1 MSYQVAT
8 ANRLTDGAVVF
19 LAHDAGWT
27 ESLDAVWLA
36 GDAAEAAAILDCAER
51 SVATRTVVGPYLIEV
66 ELEGGRARPVKL
78 REAIRAN
85 GPTVNPVPLAAAA
98 E

>member
-8 ANRLTDGAVVF
+8 ANRLDDGAVVF

-36 GDAAEAAAILDCAER
+36 RDAAEAAVILDCAES
-51 SVATRTVVGPYLIEV
+51 SVANRIVVGPYLIEV
-66 ELEGGRARPVKL
+66 ELDGGRARPVKL
-78 REAIRAN
+78 REAIRAG
-85 GPTVNPVPLAAAA
+85 GPTVRPAALAAAA

>member
-1 MSYQVAT
+1 MTYQVAT
-8 ANRLTDGAVVF
+8 ANRLDDGAVVF

-27 ESLDAVWLA
+27 ESLDEVWLA
-36 GDAAEAAAILDCAER
+36 GDAAEAAVILDCAER
-51 SVATRTVVGPYLIEV
+51 AAATRKVVGPYLIEV
-66 ELEGGRARPVKL
+66 VLDGGHARPATL

-85 GPTVNPVPLAAAA
+85 GPTVWPAALAAAA